1 MPGRNGMGPMG
12 MGART
17 GRGMGPCGMGY
28 GRGFG
33 RGCRF
38 VQPITKEEEI
48 EMLKQEKEAI
58 EKRLEELK

>member
-12 MGART
+12 VGART
-17 GRGMGPCGMGY
+17 GRGMGPCGMGK
-28 GRGFG
+28 GFG

-38 VQPITKEEEI
+38 TQPITKEEEI